1 MIKRLRQLAPV
12 LRYLAQPDVL
22 EVSGRLLDS
31 LPVAVLLTDCS
42 PGFRC
47 VYSNALWRSW
57 FQDDTLT
64 LENRPL
70 AEVLATTGQND
81 LLAVFRQVC
90 ATGQPARRRS
100 CRYGG
105 RRGASTEVG
114 DDVTVWDCEV
124 YSVTPAGQA
133 SSRLLILFSEVTDHA
148 SDLAQGGAEV
158 LRTGGV
164 ARGGPAQRIL
174 LSRREQEVADLVAQG
189 LNNVTI
195 ARRLFLSRPTVSS
208 HVARILNKLGFAS
221 RVQIAGW
228 VVEQRLRKKVGEDR

>member
-1 MIKRLRQLAPV
+1 M
-12 LRYLAQPDVL
+12 
-22 EVSGRLLDS
+22 S
-31 LPVAVLLTDCS
+31 
-42 PGFRC
+42 
-47 VYSNALWRSW
+47 
-57 FQDDTLT
+57 
-64 LENRPL
+64 
-70 AEVLATTGQND
+70 
-81 LLAVFRQVC
+81 C
-90 ATGQPARRRS
+90 ATVRSIAGRRVAGRRS
-100 CRYGG
+100 HEPEAARTSAAGDAACDRAETA
-105 RRGASTEVG
+105 RGVGERQRTEP
-114 DDVTVWDCEV
+114 V

-133 SSRLLILFSEVTDHA
+133 SNRLLILFSEVTDHA
-148 SDLAQGGAEV
+148 ADLAQGGAEV

-164 ARGGPAQRIL
+164 ARRGPAQRIL